1 MAAKKSDL
9 SAAQFLAGGG
19 EMGERTRRM
28 EWSTTHVGPVGGWPQ
43 SLKTAVSICLGSR
56 HPMVIWWGKEHLLTQ
71 FYNDGFISFL
81 GASKHPEALGH
92 SGRECWRE
100 IWHIIDPMLEGVFAT
115 GDATWSEDF
124 LYVIDRNLPREEG
137 YFTFSCSPNR
147 NNNGGIGGIF
157 CACNET
163 TSRVI
168 GERRLQTL
176 RDLGRMEAEATTAE
190 AACEVA
196 ARTLVEN
203 PGDIPFASCP
213 ADRHNKVGGR
223 RRGHSRPDR
232 PEKYVGGHAELAAG
246 AGAGNGYGATGPGCF
261 GDVRAASR
269 RVVARISRSRSNPAD
284 CRPGPN

>member
-28 EWSTTHVGPVGGWPQ
+28 DWSSAPVGPIAEWPQ

-56 HPMVIWWGKEHLLTQ
+56 HPIVVWWGRSAHTQ
-71 FYNDGFISFL
+71 FYNDAYISFL
-81 GASKHPEALGH
+81 GCNKHPLWLGR
-92 SGRECWRE
+92 SGRDCWSE
-100 IWHIIDPMLEGVFAT
+100 IWPVIGPMLDSVYTT
-115 GDATWSEDF
+115 GEATWSED
-124 LYVIDRNLPREEG
+124 LLLTLQRNLPREEG
-137 YFTFSCSPNR
+137 YFTFSYSPICDDA
-147 NNNGGIGGIF
+147 GAIGGIF

-163 TSRVI
+163 TARVI

-176 RDLGRMEAEATTAE
+176 RHLGRMEAEAKTAE